1 VSHWNRYP
9 KYKPSGTERLGE
21 VPEGWDIK
29 RIKNAI
35 YLQRGYDLDSTK
47 FIEGHFPV
55 CGSNGIIGY
64 HNEFKTLGPG
74 ITIGRSG
81 SVGEVN
87 YIESDFW
94 PHNTAIYIKKFVN
107 AFPRFIFYLLKII
120 DLKSISSGSV
130 VGTLNRNYIH
140 ELSIGL
146 PPLPEQ
152 HAIAAFLDRETA
164 HIDALIVKKKR
175 QIELLR
181 EKRAALISHVVTKG
195 LDPNAKMKDS
205 GIPSYGEIPAHWT
218 ILRNKWLFTEIDD
231 RSKFGDE
238 ELLTVSHITG
248 VTPRSEKEVNM
259 FMAETLEGYK
269 KCGRN
274 DLAIN
279 TMWAFTGAL
288 GFCQCDG
295 IVSPSYNVYR
305 LIQNYF
311 PKYFDYFYRTPQFTC
326 EITRYSKGIWTSRL
340 RLYPEA
346 FLGISSIVPPDEE
359 QKQIVQH
366 IDSITNQEK
375 IQLKKIQDSITLLQ
389 EYRSTLISSAV
400 TGKIDVRQEV
410 SA

>member
-1 VSHWNRYP
+1 MSHWNRYP

>member
-1 VSHWNRYP
+1 M
-9 KYKPSGTERLGE
+9 
-21 VPEGWDIK
+21 
-29 RIKNAI
+29 
-35 YLQRGYDLDSTK
+35 
-47 FIEGHFPV
+47 
-55 CGSNGIIGY
+55 
-64 HNEFKTLGPG
+64 
-74 ITIGRSG
+74 
-81 SVGEVN
+81 
-87 YIESDFW
+87 
-94 PHNTAIYIKKFVN
+94 
-107 AFPRFIFYLLKII
+107 
-120 DLKSISSGSV
+120 
-130 VGTLNRNYIH
+130 
-140 ELSIGL
+140 
-146 PPLPEQ
+146 
-152 HAIAAFLDRETA
+152 
-164 HIDALIVKKKR
+164 KKKR